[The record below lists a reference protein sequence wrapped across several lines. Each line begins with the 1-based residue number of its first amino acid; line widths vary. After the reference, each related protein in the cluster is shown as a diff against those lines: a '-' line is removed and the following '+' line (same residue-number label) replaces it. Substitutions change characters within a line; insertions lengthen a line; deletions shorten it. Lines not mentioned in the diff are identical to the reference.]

1 MHPALPPPGSPL
13 KSRSDLEEQAYTLS
27 GFALAQDL
35 AKAAGIAV
43 VALAGLIF
51 VSLWGDWPLLRT
63 WMPHGSATTL
73 PVALIMLILGIG
85 LRLAAQD
92 RLEWWFAS
100 GEPRGSRCWAIAEA
114 LTAGALLASLGI
126 FCRVIASGEI
136 GLASTDPTKPSL
148 LASLVCVLLSFSLL
162 TGRRRPLSRAFQIVT
177 LTAITLT
184 WFGLTSEIYSTGRVW
199 TLAPGIMPLPT
210 AVMVVLLGAGTLCL
224 RPFGGLARLLLSPYQ
239 GGGLARWLLPVGLL
253 MPALVG
259 WLRLE
264 GENAGLF
271 SCEIGTAL
279 HAITLV
285 AVLTGGALYS
295 ARRIDEV
302 DRLRRESTIE
312 AQSNLAATQ
321 QALKRATAFLEAA
334 PGGMLVV
341 DAAGIIQLVNTETE
355 RLFGWPRTELLGQS
369 VERLLPETVR
379 QIHAQQRHAFHG
391 ETSARL
397 MAEGSDPHG
406 LRRDGSTFPVEIS
419 LSPLETDG
427 GRLTIASIRD
437 VTEQR
442 SSARVLA
449 ERSRQLAEAQRLA
462 RVGGWEWNLET
473 NQGLWSDELWRIFG
487 FDPADGHLDPETLTR
502 VIHPDDQIR
511 MRHGFTIALQSKAG
525 LAEEFRVIRPDGRLS
540 YLKVRAELKYDQA
553 GRPVRLIGSTQDI
566 TEQKEAEQAV
576 SAAEERWSFA
586 LEGADSGVWDWNVPA
601 EDIYYSPKLIT
612 MLGYEP
618 QEFSRQLNE
627 WSSRIH
633 PDDLPGVLVKLRQH
647 LAGQRPH
654 YLAECR
660 MRCKDG
666 SYKWI
671 MDRGKVVARS
681 AEGDALRMV
690 GTHTDI
696 TERREVEAK
705 LAQSRQML
713 QDIVDQLPQRVFWK
727 DVESV
732 YLGCNLAAARD
743 AGFESTEEIVGKT
756 DYDLAWKA
764 SAEIF
769 RADDREVIRTGQ
781 FKMLYAEPMHRPDGS
796 VMWLRTSKVPLLDED
811 GQIFGVLGTYED
823 VTEIK
828 RAEMALQES
837 EERFR
842 NALEYSAIGIAL
854 LRPEGGWLKVNRSL
868 CEIVGYS
875 EAELLTKTFQEIT
888 HPDDLEA
895 DLVNANRVLSGEIT
909 HYHMEKRYIHK
920 DGHPV
925 WVNLSASIVRDT
937 SGAPSYFV
945 AQIQDISQRR
955 EAEDRLRGS
964 LAEKEVLLKEVHHRV
979 KNNMQVISSLLQ
991 LQAGYLHDP
1000 ADKQI
1005 FRECQTRI
1013 QTMAIVHERLYRSGD
1028 FAQIDFGSHLRELCQ
1043 LVHHTQ
1049 IAEGR
1054 RYEMDVKVEPWQV
1067 SLDAAIPLGL
1077 IVVELLTNAFKHGFQ
1092 GREQGVA
1099 RVVFQGQPD
1108 GGLLL
1113 EVSDNG
1119 SGLPPGFDFDKGR
1132 TLGLRLIRSLARQLR
1147 AEISISAEEGAKFSV
1162 RLPGTAIQ
1170 S

>member
-1 MHPALPPPGSPL
+1 MHPALPPPGSTL
-13 KSRSDLEEQAYTLS
+13 KSRSDVEERDYTLK
-27 GFALAQDL
+27 GFVLAQDL
-35 AKAAGIAV
+35 AKAAAVAV
-43 VALAGLIF
+43 VVLAGLVLI
-51 VSLWGDWPLLRT
+51 SLVADWPMLRT
-63 WMPHGSATTL
+63 WVPHGSATTL
-73 PVALIMLILGIG
+73 PVALILLILGLG

-114 LTAGALLASLGI
+114 FAAGAVLGSLGI
-126 FCRVIASGEI
+126 FFRVIATGEI
-136 GLASTDPTKPSL
+136 GLASTNPTKPSV

-162 TGRRRPLSRAFQIVT
+162 VGRRKFLSRAFQIVT
-177 LTAITLT
+177 LTAVTLT
-184 WFGLTSEIYSTGRVW
+184 WFGLTSEVYSWGHAA
-199 TLAPGIMPLPT
+199 APAIMPLPT
-210 AVMVVLLGAGTLCL
+210 AVMIILLGTGILCL
-224 RPFGGLARLLLSPYQ
+224 RPFAGLARLLLSPYQ

-253 MPALVG
+253 MPALAG
-259 WLRLE
+259 WLRLA

-279 HAITLV
+279 HAISLV

-334 PGGMLVV
+334 PGGMVVV
-341 DAAGIIQLVNTETE
+341 DRSGIIQLVNTETE
-355 RLFGWPRTELLGQS
+355 RLFGWPREELLGQS
-369 VERLLPETVR
+369 VERLLPEAIR
-379 QIHAQQRHAFHG
+379 EIHARQRDAFHG
-391 ETSARL
+391 ETTARL

-406 LRRDGSTFPVEIS
+406 KRRDGSTFPVEIS

-487 FDPADGHLDPETLTR
+487 FDPSDGHPDPETLVR
-502 VIHPDDQIR
+502 AIHPDDQIR
-511 MRHGFTIALQSKAG
+511 MRHGFGIALQSKAG
-525 LAEEFRVIRPDGRLS
+525 LAEEFRVIRSDGRLS
-540 YLKVRAELKYDQA
+540 YLKVRAELKYNES

-566 TEQKEAEQAV
+566 TEQKQAEQAV

-586 LEGADSGVWDWNVPA
+586 LEGADSGVWDWNIPA
-601 EDIYYSPKLIT
+601 EDVYYSPRLIS

-618 QEFSRQLNE
+618 QEFGRQPTE
-627 WSSRIH
+627 WSGRIH

-647 LAGQRPH
+647 LAGQKPH

-671 MDRGKVVARS
+671 LDRGKVVARS
-681 AEGDALRMV
+681 PEGDALRMV

-696 TERREVEAK
+696 TERREVEAE

-727 DVESV
+727 DTESV
-732 YLGCNLAAARD
+732 YLGCNLASAQD
-743 AGFESTEEIVGKT
+743 AGIGATGEIVGKT
-756 DYDLAWKA
+756 DYDLDWKA
-764 SAEIF
+764 SAEAF
-769 RADDREVIRTGQ
+769 RADDREVIQTGQ
-781 FKMLYAEPMHRPDGS
+781 PKMLYAEPMHRPDGTI
-796 VMWLRTSKVPLLDED
+796 MWLRTSKVPLVNAE

-828 RAEMALQES
+828 RAEIALQES

-854 LRPEGGWLKVNRSL
+854 LRPDGTWLKVNRSL

-875 EAELLTKTFQEIT
+875 EAELLTKTFQDIT
-888 HPDDLEA
+888 HPDDLET
-895 DLVNANRVLSGEIT
+895 DLANARRVLAGEIT
-909 HYHMEKRYIHK
+909 HYHLEKRYIHK
-920 DGHPV
+920 EGHTV

-937 SGAPSYFV
+937 SGVPSYFV

-955 EAEDRLRGS
+955 EAEARLRDS

-1005 FRECQTRI
+1005 FRECQMRI

-1049 IAEGR
+1049 LAEGR

-1077 IVVELLTNAFKHGFQ
+1077 IVVELLTNAFKHGFL
-1092 GREQGVA
+1092 GRDRGVA
-1099 RVVFQGQPD
+1099 RVLFQGQPD

-1119 SGLPPGFDFDKGR
+1119 NGLPPGFDFDKGR

-1147 AEISISAEEGAKFSV
+1147 AEISIFPEEGAKFAV

-1170 S
+1170 P